1 MENSETNFSQQ
12 TIEEGKTI
20 ALIAYLTVIGLII
33 AFVMNNDKKNPF
45 AIYHVR
51 QVIGLVV
58 TGIGSFI
65 IGLIPFIG
73 WIASIAISIL
83 IIVMWI
89 SGLLNALNGQAK
101 PMPVL
106 GKKFEEWFKGIN

>member
-45 AIYHVR
+45 AIYHIR

-65 IGLIPFIG
+65 IGLIPLSAG
-73 WIASIAISIL
+73 
-83 IIVMWI
+83 
-89 SGLLNALNGQAK
+89 
-101 PMPVL
+101 
-106 GKKFEEWFKGIN
+106 